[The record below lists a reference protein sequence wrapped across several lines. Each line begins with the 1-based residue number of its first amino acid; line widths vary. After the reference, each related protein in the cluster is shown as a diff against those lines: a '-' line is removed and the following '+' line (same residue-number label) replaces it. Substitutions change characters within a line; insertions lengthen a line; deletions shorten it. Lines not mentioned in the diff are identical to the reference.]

1 MNQGSLM
8 VLTRALIFLAALG
21 GIVTGCG
28 DTEASDMA
36 GDEAPSALT
45 NDATAQATSD
55 TPEPPRSD
63 AIGELDTSAAGDD
76 ESALG
81 PPVDQVEV
89 AVEGFYPEG
98 IHVDDDGAV
107 YLGSVAS
114 GALARAGQGETEAEV
129 IIQAGALG
137 GGLTGIHRL
146 DGTLWACRNSDSD
159 GDGQVDSPS
168 IIAIDEERGSVAYTL
183 PLEGG
188 VFCND
193 FAADAVGNVYI
204 TESVFS
210 RIYRLP
216 IGGTALEVWFDGP
229 AFDPPA
235 GGFGFNGVVVEASG
249 AGLLVGDFATGRL
262 AHISIAEDGSASGAT
277 WLEVMPPLAEGL
289 PGIDGLAYSGDTLYA
304 VRGPDVV
311 ALAVDL
317 EQSSA
322 QATTLDSPSPLA
334 GPTTVAVGPGGDI
347 WVAEGQLN
355 LLFDGDPETNGALPF
370 RAVRIPAP

>member
-1 MNQGSLM
+1 MNQGSFTVSARA
-8 VLTRALIFLAALG
+8 VLLVVCAVGLTVA
-21 GIVTGCG
+21 CG
-28 DTEASDMA
+28 DDEPASTPGEETSTVDA
-36 GDEAPSALT
+36 DDVLPSA
-45 NDATAQATSD
+45 DSD
-55 TPEPPRSD
+55 TPEPDETD
-63 AIGELDTSAAGDD
+63 ASGD
-76 ESALG
+76 EGAST
-81 PPVDQVEV
+81 PPADHVEV

-98 IHVDDDGAV
+98 IHVDTDGAV

-114 GALARAGQGETEAEV
+114 GALARAGHGETEAEV
-129 IIQAGALG
+129 VIQAGALG

-146 DGTLWACRNSDSD
+146 DGTRWACRNSDSD

-193 FAADAVGNVYI
+193 FTADSNGNVYI
-204 TESVFS
+204 TESFFS

-216 IGGTALEVWFDGP
+216 VGGTALEVWFDDP
-229 AFDPPA
+229 AFDPPV
-235 GGFGFNGVVVEASG
+235 GGFGFNGVVVDATGS
-249 AGLLVGDFATGRL
+249 GLLVGDFATGRL
-262 AHISIAEDGSASGAT
+262 AHIGIAEDGSAADAT
-277 WLEVMPPLAEGL
+277 WLEVTPPLAEGL
-289 PGIDGLAYSGDTLYA
+289 PGVDGLVYSGDTLYA

-311 ALAVDL
+311 ALVVDH

-334 GPTTVAVGPGGDI
+334 GPTTVAVGPAGDI

-355 LLFDGDPETNGALPF
+355 LLFDGDPQTNGTLPF
-370 RAVRIPAP
+370 RAVRIPSP